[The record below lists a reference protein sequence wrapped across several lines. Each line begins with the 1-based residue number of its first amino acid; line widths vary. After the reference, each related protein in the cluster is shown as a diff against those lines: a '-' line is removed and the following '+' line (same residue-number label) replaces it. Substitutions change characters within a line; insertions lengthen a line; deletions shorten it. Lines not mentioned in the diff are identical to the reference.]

1 LSHPR
6 YDGEKGG
13 VREMSTITID
23 RDIAK
28 IFVDEMLAQAKYA
41 RISPKSLVDLMNE
54 LRMGLLKPEIIIINK
69 KEKK

>member
-1 LSHPR
+1 
-6 YDGEKGG
+6 